1 MQLWK
6 KTSSKAAFFC
16 IKNTGKGILYNKK
29 QGENDMNA
37 NAELLNFVYQNSQM
51 GVETLGQL
59 LDIAR
64 DAELKEVLEKQKEG
78 YEDFHR
84 QAKQMLNENGY
95 DEKGLNAFEK
105 ISTYFMV
112 NIQTMT
118 DDSASH
124 IAQMLIEGSNMGI
137 TDALKKL
144 HKYEG
149 KTEKE
154 IQKLMGKLQQFEEK
168 NVEKLKAFL

>member
-1 MQLWK
+1 
-6 KTSSKAAFFC
+6 
-16 IKNTGKGILYNKK
+16 
-29 QGENDMNA
+29 MNA

-51 GVETLGQL
+51 GVETLSQL
-59 LDIAR
+59 LDITNDTDFR
-64 DAELKEVLEKQKEG
+64 EILEKQKKG

-105 ISTYFMV
+105 IRTYLMV

-118 DDSASH
+118 DDSVSH
-124 IAQMLIEGSNMGI
+124 IAQMLIEGSSMGI

-149 KTEKE
+149 ETEKE
-154 IQKLMGKLQQFEEK
+154 IHKLMDQLRQFEEK
-168 NVEKLKAFL
+168 NVEKLKEFL

>member
-1 MQLWK
+1 
-6 KTSSKAAFFC
+6 
-16 IKNTGKGILYNKK
+16 
-29 QGENDMNA
+29 MNA

-51 GVETLGQL
+51 GVETLEQL
-59 LDIAR
+59 LDITH
-64 DAELKEVLEKQKEG
+64 DAGLKGVLEKQKKG

-105 ISTYFMV
+105 ITTYLMV

-124 IAQMLIEGSNMGI
+124 IAQMLIEGSSMGI

-149 KTEKE
+149 ETEKE
-154 IQKLMGKLQQFEEK
+154 IRKLMDQLKQFEEK
-168 NVEKLKAFL
+168 NVEKLKEFL